1 MKERAAKANPVVHQ
15 VKILK
20 DAAKPG
26 ADAAAAAAA
35 KSPKGKGFAFVELT
49 EHEHALCALRQLN
62 NNPVP
67 FGAPLPGPRP
77 RRELAHLMGVFFM
90 CSVSAAVAVQL
101 MLFDAGCYMH

>member
-1 MKERAAKANPVVHQ
+1 MAMHPQVKERAAKANPVVHQ

-62 NNPVP
+62 NNQCP
-67 FGAPLPGPRP
+67 
-77 RRELAHLMGVFFM
+77 
-90 CSVSAAVAVQL
+90 SVRAL
-101 MLFDAGCYMH
+101 

>member
-1 MKERAAKANPVVHQ
+1 MPDLARIVPGLKVKERAAKATPVVHQ

-26 ADAAAAAAA
+26 AEAATAAAA

-67 FGAPLPGPRP
+67 FGARLATSASCWLIDVAALCLVSLPW
-77 RRELAHLMGVFFM
+77 
-90 CSVSAAVAVQL
+90 
-101 MLFDAGCYMH
+101 LFE